1 MARTGV
7 DKADKA
13 MTAKLFQSAMV
24 TLLIAELTGALTAII
39 DSMLTGRFL
48 GAGALAAFGL
58 GGPYFS
64 IASIISGILMVGS
77 INMMTK
83 AVGRGDSKGL
93 SGVYSLTVT
102 LGVALSALFCVGGL
116 VFTEGL
122 AGLFGA
128 KAASAEVFSDT
139 VAYLR
144 GVFIGAPGFIMFVVL
159 TPMLQLDGAT
169 SLPKVA
175 SVVSAAVDI
184 AGDLLSIFV
193 FDGGMF
199 GMGLASAI
207 SHYAALAVVLLHFAG
222 KKKRSLRYSAKEM
235 RAKNIA
241 PLLKDGAPR
250 AVCMLGR
257 ALLPILRNA
266 LVLRVAGD
274 AGVTALSAGTGS
286 SFALGSLGWGI
297 GGAVLMMSGIM
308 VGEQNTRG
316 LKTVF
321 STAVKDILI
330 GVTALAAAVFCVSPF
345 IAAVFIPEAGATRD
359 MATSALRCYACCLP
373 FLAFNVSAAG
383 YLQALSR
390 VWASNLVN
398 IGIEVALP
406 AAAAYALSSFTGIT
420 GVWLAFPIGQALL
433 SALIVISAFAFR
445 NKSRSGAEAYMFL
458 PRGFGVSDDDLIEAS
473 PQTVEESAAFAERL
487 AGFCAER
494 GVDAKTANRLALC
507 AEEMAVNVIKH
518 GFTKDGKPHNLAVRV
533 IVKDGAPVLRLR
545 DDCVLFNFKEKA
557 EKWEY
562 DPENPEKGVG
572 IRTVM
577 AAAKD
582 ISYSST
588 MKTNNLIITV

>member
-83 AVGRGDSKGL
+83 AVGRGDPKGL

-139 VAYLR
+139 VVYLR
-144 GVFIGAPGFIMFVVL
+144 GIFIGAPGFIMFVVL
-159 TPMLQLDGAT
+159 TPMLQLDGAAT
-169 SLPKVA
+169 LPKVA

-184 AGDLLSIFV
+184 AGDLLNIFV

-207 SHYAALAVVLLHFAG
+207 GHYAALAVVLLHFAG

-257 ALLPILRNA
+257 ALLPILLNA
-266 LVLRVAGD
+266 LVLRIAGD

-321 STAVKDILI
+321 STAVKDIVI
-330 GVTALAAAVFCVSPF
+330 GVTALA
-345 IAAVFIPEAGATRD
+345 AAVFIPEAGATRD

-406 AAAAYALSSFTGIT
+406 AAAAYALSSFMGIT

-433 SALIVISAFAFR
+433 SALILISAFAFR

-458 PRGFGVSDDDLIEAS
+458 PRGFGVPDGDLIEAS

-487 AGFCAER
+487 AGFCADR

-582 ISYSST
+582 ISYTST
-588 MKTNNLIITV
+588 MNTNNLIITV